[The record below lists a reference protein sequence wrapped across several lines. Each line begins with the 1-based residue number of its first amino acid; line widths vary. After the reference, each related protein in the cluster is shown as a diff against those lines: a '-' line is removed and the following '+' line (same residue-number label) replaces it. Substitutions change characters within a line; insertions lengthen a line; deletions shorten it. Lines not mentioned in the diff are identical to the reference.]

1 MRYRAL
7 ECEQRSPEWY
17 AARAGRAT
25 SSKADAIL
33 AKPRSGSGE
42 AVTRRDYKLQL
53 AVERLI
59 GAPQEEG
66 FTNADIRRGIEL
78 EPKARGAYEAA
89 TGEII
94 DQVGF
99 LSMVDYLAGCSP
111 DGLVNRGITGFKCPK
126 SATHV
131 DYLKRNRIPPEYV
144 PQITHE
150 LWVVDTAE
158 FYDFVSYDDRLPEGL
173 QLLVVRA
180 YRSEFKNE
188 LAAYE
193 AELLKFLGEVEQEV
207 EALKKLRK
215 AA

>member
-1 MRYRAL
+1 MRYRVVD
-7 ECEQRSPEWY
+7 CEQRSPEWY

-42 AVTRRDYKLQL
+42 AVTRRDYRLQL

-59 GAPQEEG
+59 GAPQEDG

-99 LSMVDYLAGCSP
+99 LSMLEYLAGCSP
-111 DGLVNRGITGFKCPK
+111 DGRVKGGIAGFKCPK

-131 DYLKRNRIPPEYV
+131 DYLKRNRVPPEYV
-144 PQITHE
+144 PQATHE
-150 LWVVDTAE
+150 LWVVDDAE

-180 YRSEFKNE
+180 YRNEFDI
-188 LAAYE
+188 AAYDKE
-193 AELLKFLGEVEQEV
+193 MMKFLGEVEEEV
-207 EALKKLRK
+207 QALKKLRR